1 MKKRIRRRIKRQL
14 AELDKKIE
22 EPVVKKDEK
31 RTVSQ
36 SKSVTA
42 YKDGELIAEW
52 SSMTKAAE
60 ALKMSRVSL
69 KKAIAQETP
78 IDSLEGAILKL

>member
-1 MKKRIRRRIKRQL
+1 MRSRQL
-14 AELDKKIE
+14 SALKKTKE
-22 EPVVKKDEK
+22 KEPEVKKDETEEK
-31 RTVSQ
+31 KKPASQ

-42 YKDGELIAEW
+42 HKDGEVIAEW

-78 IDSLEGAILKL
+78 VDTLGGAILKL